1 MKRFSITGLVVAFFF
16 LSICWV
22 APSSA
27 SDEPIKLRFSNQ
39 FAPTSPNSTIMDAW
53 CKEVDKRTNGKVKVQ
68 HFPSN
73 TLTSAPTIYDST
85 MQGVIDI
92 GNHVL
97 GYTAGKFP
105 LSEVLDYPLGYPS
118 GLVATKLMNEYFKKF
133 KPKEFDEVKVLFFHG
148 PGPGMIHT
156 KTKPVNKLEDI
167 KGMKMRTFGS
177 NAKLMQLI
185 GGAPVAMP
193 MPEAY
198 DAISRGVADGFF
210 GTYESLKNWKLAE
223 VIKYTTETYGVGYT
237 STFAVVMNK
246 AKWASIPPE
255 QQKIIEQINEEWI
268 EKCGKQWD
276 QIDKEGEEFSLKR
289 GNKVIELSAEENAR
303 WAKAAE
309 PLFEDY
315 KKRMHEKN
323 LPGEDVL
330 KFAKEYIAKN
340 TTGKRR

>member
-1 MKRFSITGLVVAFFF
+1 MKRFSVAVAAVIF
-16 LSICWV
+16 LLTIGWIGVSG
-22 APSSA
+22 AA
-27 SDEPIKLRFSNQ
+27 DEPIKLRFSNQ
-39 FAPTSPNSTIMDAW
+39 FAPSSPNSIIMENW
-53 CKEVDKRTNGKVKVQ
+53 CKEIDKRTNGKVKIQ
-68 HFPSN
+68 HYASN

-85 MQGVIDI
+85 MQGVIDV

-105 LSEVLDYPLGYPS
+105 LTEVLDYPLGYPS
-118 GLVATKLMNEYFKKF
+118 GIVATRLMNEYFKKF
-133 KPKEFDEVKVLFFHG
+133 KPKEFDEVKIMFFHG

-156 KTKPVNKLEDI
+156 KTRPVNKLEDI
-167 KGMKMRTFGS
+167 KGLKMRTFGS
-177 NAKLMQLI
+177 NAKLMQLL
-185 GGAPVAMP
+185 GGTPVAMP
-193 MPEAY
+193 MPDAY

-255 QQKIIEQINEEWI
+255 QQKIIEQVNEEWI

-289 GNKVIELSAEENAR
+289 GNKVIELSAEEQAR
-303 WAKAAE
+303 WAKVAE
-309 PLFEDY
+309 PLFDDY
-315 KKRMHEKN
+315 KKRMKEKG
-323 LPGEDVL
+323 LPGDEVL
-330 KFAKEYIAKN
+330 KFSRDYLAKN
-340 TTGKRR
+340 ANIKR